1 MIRSRFVQ
9 KKAIDQYNK
18 SILISNKDYPSLEL
32 VRLEKKFFQNSKGK
46 LLEYGFGS
54 GCNTLHLLK
63 KNYNVVALDVASNAI
78 KKFKKKNKKYKNISY
93 VLLDPKL
100 KKLPFKTETFDY
112 IVAMSVLSL
121 LGTKKRVEATLK
133 EFDRILKLNG
143 KIILD
148 INGSN
153 SDVSNKKYRKNDQ
166 TFTYVVDD
174 HIKTYCVKSKF
185 EFKEIVKPYFKIV
198 DVGYSKHSIFR
209 RTISEYI
216 ICCEKKT

>member
-18 SILISNKDYPSLEL
+18 SILVSNKDYPSLEL
-32 VRLEKKFFQNSKGK
+32 VRLEKKFFQNPKGK

-121 LGTKKRVEATLK
+121 LGTKKRVVATLK

-148 INGSN
+148 INGIN
-153 SDVSNKKYRKNDQ
+153 SDVSNKKHIKNKQ
-166 TFTYVVDD
+166 NLTYVIDD
-174 HIKTYCVKSKF
+174 YIKTYCVKSKS

-198 DVGYSKHSIFR
+198 DIGYSKHSLFR
-209 RTISEYI
+209 STISEYI

>member
-1 MIRSRFVQ
+1 M
-9 KKAIDQYNK
+9 DQYNK
-18 SILISNKDYPSLEL
+18 SILVSNKDYPSLEL
-32 VRLEKKFFQNSKGK
+32 VRLEKKFFQNAKGK

-63 KNYNVVALDVASNAI
+63 KKYNVVALDVASNAI

-121 LGTKKRVEATLK
+121 LGTKKRVVATLK
-133 EFDRILKLNG
+133 EFNRILKSNG

-148 INGSN
+148 INDIY
-153 SDVSNKKYRKNDQ
+153 SDVSNKKSIKNKQ
-166 TFTYVVDD
+166 NLTYVVDD
-174 HIKTYCVKSKF
+174 YIKTYCVKSKS
-185 EFKEIVKPYFKIV
+185 EFKEIVKPYFKII
-198 DVGYSKHSIFR
+198 DIGYSKHSLFR
-209 RTISEYI
+209 NTISEYI
-216 ICCEKKT
+216 ICCEKKTLL

>member
-18 SILISNKDYPSLEL
+18 SILVSNKDYPSLEL
-32 VRLEKKFFQNSKGK
+32 VRLEKKFFQNPKGK

-93 VLLDPKL
+93 VLLNPKL

-121 LGTKKRVEATLK
+121 LGTKKRVVATLK
-133 EFDRILKLNG
+133 EFYRILKLNG
-143 KIILD
+143 KLILD
-148 INGSN
+148 INSSK
-153 SDVSNKKYRKNDQ
+153 SDVTKKKHSKNKQNL
-166 TFTYVVDD
+166 TYVVDD
-174 HIKTYCVKSKF
+174 YIKTYCVKSKL
-185 EFKEIVKPYFKIV
+185 EFKEIVKP
-198 DVGYSKHSIFR
+198 
-209 RTISEYI
+209 
-216 ICCEKKT
+216 

>member
-1 MIRSRFVQ
+1 VIRSRFVQ

-18 SILISNKDYPSLEL
+18 SILVSNKDYPSLEL
-32 VRLEKKFFQNSKGK
+32 VRLEKKFFQNPKGK

-121 LGTKKRVEATLK
+121 LGTKKRVVATLK

-148 INGSN
+148 INGIN
-153 SDVSNKKYRKNDQ
+153 SDVSNKKHIKNKQ
-166 TFTYVVDD
+166 NLTYVIDD
-174 HIKTYCVKSKF
+174 YIKTYCVKSKS

-198 DVGYSKHSIFR
+198 DIGYSKHSLFR
-209 RTISEYI
+209 STISEYI